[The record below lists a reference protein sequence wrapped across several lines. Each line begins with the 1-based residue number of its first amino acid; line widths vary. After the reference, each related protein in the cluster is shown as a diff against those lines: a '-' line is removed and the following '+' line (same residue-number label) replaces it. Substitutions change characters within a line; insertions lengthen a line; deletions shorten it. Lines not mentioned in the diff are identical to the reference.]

1 MAASTIRLAAAD
13 PRHLV
18 PLAKVQVMPL
28 ARLYKDRSPGLD
40 RMSRGQGPAALQS
53 APRVRRVAFERSGRE
68 AASVDPD
75 FSVRLAAIEHLD
87 GLSRRLDDMI
97 PRKKDH

>member
-1 MAASTIRLAAAD
+1 
-13 PRHLV
+13 
-18 PLAKVQVMPL
+18 
-28 ARLYKDRSPGLD
+28 
-40 RMSRGQGPAALQS
+40 
-53 APRVRRVAFERSGRE
+53 
-68 AASVDPD
+68 VDPD